1 MNKKSSAKRLN
12 NFSGYVVG
20 IGASAGGLDALEKFF
35 DVCPIDIDAAFVVI
49 QHLSPDHKSMM
60 ENLLARHTKMPV
72 AMVDKDTPI
81 EANHVYLIP
90 PGSIMHMG
98 EGFLHLT
105 PKAPRGLT
113 LPIDIFF
120 TSLAENY
127 GNRAIGIVLSG
138 TGSDGTRGASAIN
151 SQGGFLLAQ
160 EPNSA
165 SFDGMPRS
173 FIATGLVDVICPPEE
188 LAKRI
193 VAYIKHANTEP
204 KLNIK
209 TSELPSLTLSNDEI
223 LEAILQLLQQASGI
237 DFKDYKP
244 STILR
249 RIERRMQVCR
259 VASLNEYYAL
269 LEKDSDEIV
278 TLRQDF
284 LISVTSFF
292 RDSENFQTLDELA
305 IAVIVKNKK
314 GTNSPIRVW
323 SAGCSTG
330 EEAYT
335 LGMLFIEEFEQQ
347 KFWPPLKIFA
357 TDVNQQNID
366 FAAIGSYSQSVA
378 VELSPQRLER
388 FFDARGEKFN
398 IKNDLRQCIVFAR
411 HNLLND
417 PPFTKMDLVVCR
429 NTLIY
434 FKNSAQEQ
442 ALYRLQ
448 YAVNPESYLFLGSS
462 ETLQA
467 SCDDFKIIHAKHKL
481 FQRLDHTQTRS
492 YEMFKNVSSAYRHA
506 THTTPTSNSKSKIVE
521 NTTVDHA
528 TSVLLSNYAPPALIV
543 NNNHEVVH
551 FFGNIEAYVSLR
563 EGVASLSIGRMLPA
577 KLTPIATALLYKA
590 AKSECK
596 LVSDVIHFTNK
607 ENVASLIRLSASPI
621 SSKLNEN
628 FLLLCF
634 ETVTEQYVEHN
645 AEKGASF
652 NVANETIERI
662 EILEYELAATRE
674 SLQSTIEELETSN
687 EELQATNEE
696 LMASNEELQSS
707 NEELQSVNEELNTVN
722 SEYLEK
728 AVILSQLN
736 ADLDSLAKASG
747 IATIFVD
754 HDLHLTRFSRAAI
767 DIFKIRESDIGR
779 RLDDFAHNL
788 HYTDIIKDIEE
799 TLHLTRMTEKEVTSI
814 DNSVYLMR
822 ILPYAI
828 PSTTQYGAVA
838 TFVDITALHNS
849 KRLQF
854 IIDALPENIAVLT
867 QDGTIALVNEAWRRF
882 SKVNGDTDGTLTG
895 VGTNYLNACNTDSK
909 DDFGQKAYK
918 GMKSVLEGRIPIFS
932 LEYPCHS
939 STEKRWFVMNIAPI
953 NQYGYGAVVSHVD
966 ISLWHKDEE
975 NL

>member
-1 MNKKSSAKRLN
+1 MQLN

-35 DVCPIDIDAAFVVI
+35 NVCPTDIGAAFVVI

-90 PGSIMHMG
+90 PASIMHMG
-98 EGFLHLT
+98 DGFLHLT

-188 LAKRI
+188 LATRI
-193 VAYIKHANTEP
+193 VAYIKHASSEP

-209 TSELPSLTLSNDEI
+209 NSEIPSLTLSHEET

-259 VASLNEYYAL
+259 VASLHEYFAL
-269 LEKDSDEIV
+269 LEKDNDEIV

-305 IAVIVKNKK
+305 IAEIVKNKQ
-314 GTNSPIRVW
+314 GTNSSIRVW

-335 LGMLFIEEFEQQ
+335 LGMLFIEEFERQ

-378 VELSPQRLER
+378 AELSSQRLER
-388 FFDARGEKFN
+388 FFDVRGEKFN

-448 YAVNPESYLFLGSS
+448 YAVNPECYLFLGSS

-467 SCDDFKIIHAKHKL
+467 SCENFKIIHAKHKL

-506 THTTPTSNSKSKIVE
+506 NRTLSTISKNKITE
-521 NTTVDHA
+521 AATVDHA
-528 TSVLLSNYAPPALIV
+528 TSVLLSNYAPPALVV
-543 NNNHEVVH
+543 NSNHEVVH
-551 FFGNIEAYVSLR
+551 FFGNVEPYVSFR
-563 EGVASLSIGRMLPA
+563 EGVASLSLGRMLPA
-577 KLTPIATALLYKA
+577 KLTPIASALLYKA
-590 AKSECK
+590 AKSECT

-607 ENVASLIRLSASPI
+607 ENVVSLIRLSASPI
-621 SSKLNEN
+621 SSKLTEN

-634 ETVTEQYVEHN
+634 ETVTEQSN
-645 AEKGASF
+645 QNNDEKIVSF

-754 HDLHLTRFSRAAI
+754 EDLRLTRFSRTAI

-788 HYTDIIKDIEE
+788 HYPNIIKDIEE
-799 TLHLTRMTEKEVTSI
+799 TLHLTCMTEKEVSST
-814 DNSVYLMR
+814 DNVVYLMR

-828 PSTTQYGAVA
+828 PSTTKYGAVA

-854 IIDALPENIAVLT
+854 IIDALPENIAVLN
-867 QDGTIALVNEAWRRF
+867 QDGTIALVNEAWKRF
-882 SKVNGDTDGTLTG
+882 ARVNGDSDCDHTG
-895 VGTNYLNACNTDSK
+895 VGINYLNTCKIDGTDT

-918 GMKSVLEGRIPIFS
+918 GLKSVLEGRIPLFS

-939 STEKRWFVMNIAPI
+939 STEKRWFVMNVAPI

-966 ISLWHKDEE
+966 ISFWHNKNNE
-975 NL
+975 NT